1 MNIKNIYLM
10 LNIHGSWF
18 RDISLWSLP
27 LEKKSLLLF
36 LFEKEIKLKSMEVK
50 WYDQIYTASH

>member
-10 LNIHGSWF
+10 LNIYRLWF
-18 RDISLWSLP
+18 RDIISLLFLP
-27 LEKKSLLLF
+27 LEEKSLLLS

-50 WYDQIYTASH
+50 